1 MYAPGMANPTPLLN
15 DDGTA
20 SMATM
25 FLMAHH
31 GLRRD
36 LDRFA
41 AALGVSD
48 PEALRTEWPSYHQAL
63 HGHHMMEDTRIF
75 PQMRA
80 DHPELAA
87 ILDRLDADHRRIDP
101 MLARGDQAFAGLPGT
116 LAAARAVVA
125 ELQALLPDHLAT
137 EEASIVPHL
146 RGFLQFPEPASD
158 AEAAMYADGFAWTAD
173 GVADEVLAVVF
184 AVLPPAVVERLPAA
198 RAAYAERCRR
208 VWG

>member
-1 MYAPGMANPTPLLN
+1 MANPTPLLN

-41 AALGVSD
+41 AALGVRD

-75 PQMRA
+75 PQMRT

-116 LAAARAVVA
+116 LAEARAVVA
-125 ELQALLPDHLAT
+125 DLQGLLPDHLAT

-146 RGFLQFPEPASD
+146 RGFLQFPAPASD

-173 GVADEVLAVVF
+173 GVPEPVLAVVF
-184 AVLPPAVVERLPAA
+184 AVLPPAVVARLPAA